1 MPSDRSPTL
10 PCSLEPHPARV
21 NRQWLETNFPC
32 RAACPVGTNAGGYVS
47 LIAQGRY
54 EEAYHLARKPN
65 PLASICGKV
74 CSHPC
79 EAACRRGEIDQP
91 IAIRALKGFVCDRLG
106 VESARNFE
114 EILKVVER
122 PRPPAEKPGRI
133 AIVGAGPAGLAC
145 AHDLALMGHKAVIY
159 DAAPVAGGMLRL
171 GIPPYRLPRELI
183 DCEVDFIRHLGV
195 EIRLGVEIG
204 RDIPFEKLVRDHD
217 AVFLAPG
224 CRKGRKIPIP
234 GADLPGVIVAVDLLA
249 AVNLDTDLFIGERV
263 VVVGGGNVA
272 YDVARSVHLHG
283 GTSVPDEEHHR
294 LMVDSAYVASRTL
307 KRNVTVIALEARD
320 EMPADDEEIEESTA
334 EGVRMLNRRSPKAIL
349 AGPDGRVR
357 ALQTLDVSRVFDENG
372 RFAPQTIPGT
382 EKEIAADTVVL
393 AIGQASDLSFLGEGH
408 GLKISPRST
417 IEVDR
422 ATLATSRAG
431 VYAGGDVA
439 FGPRIAIE
447 AVADGR
453 RAARAIDTRL
463 TGRRDEPP
471 PLHIRVFDTFGY
483 DHPFARGDYET
494 IPRGRVPTLPVERRA
509 LRRQTELVYDEEQA
523 RLEGSRCLRC
533 WINTVVD
540 SSALDGTEC
549 IQCQGCAD
557 VCPEDCFDLV
567 ALTRV
572 ARGEDLRGAL
582 RLPDGSPFR
591 PLFDTETGAALIKD
605 ETSCIRCGL
614 CARRCPVQCITM
626 QGFYRADEAEIMRG
640 AEVVV

>member
-1 MPSDRSPTL
+1 MSSATA
-10 PCSLEPHPARV
+10 SI
-21 NRQWLETNFPC
+21 NRRWLDTNFPC

-47 LIAQGRY
+47 LVAQGRY
-54 EEAYHLARKPN
+54 EEAYHLARRPN

-91 IAIRALKGFVCDRLG
+91 IAIRALKGFVCDRFG
-106 VESARNFE
+106 VESVRNFD

-122 PRPPAEKPGRI
+122 PRPPAPKPGRI

-145 AHDLALMGHKAVIY
+145 AHDLALMGHQAVIY

-204 RDIPFEKLVRDHD
+204 RDIPFESLVRDHD

-224 CRKGRKIPIP
+224 CRRGRKIPIP

-249 AVNLDTDLFIGERV
+249 AVNLDAEIDIGERV

-294 LMVDSAYVASRTL
+294 LMVDSAFVASRTL
-307 KRNVTVIALEARD
+307 KRRVTVVALESRD
-320 EMPADDEEIEESTA
+320 EMPADDEEIEEASA
-334 EGVRMLNRRSPKAIL
+334 EGVRMINRRSPRAVL
-349 AGPDGRVR
+349 AGPDGRAR
-357 ALQTLDVSRVFDENG
+357 ALQTLDVSRVFDERG
-372 RFAPQTIPGT
+372 RFAPETIPGT
-382 EKEIAADTVVL
+382 EREIEADTVVL
-393 AIGQASDLSFLGEGH
+393 AIGQAADLSFLGEGH
-408 GLKISPRST
+408 GLRLSPRST

-431 VYAGGDVA
+431 IFAGGDVA

-453 RAARAIDTRL
+453 RAARAIDTHL
-463 TGRRDEPP
+463 TGRVDEAPRT
-471 PLHIRVFDTFGY
+471 HIRVFDTFGY

-509 LRRQTELVYDEEQA
+509 LRRQTELVYEEEQA

-557 VCPEDCFDLV
+557 VCPMDCFDLV
-567 ALTRV
+567 AMTRV
-572 ARGEDLRGAL
+572 ARGEEVRGAL

-591 PLFDTETGAALIKD
+591 PLFDRETGAALIKD
-605 ETSCIRCGL
+605 ETACIRCGL

-626 QGFYRADEAEIMRG
+626 QGFYRTDEAEIMRG
-640 AEVVV
+640 AEVIV